1 MFGKN
6 FRLGIPGEKT
16 QRVKSFDNGGGG
28 RFLEIL
34 SCPPI
39 FVAPQMPPPPNSEAW
54 RHHCTFLV

>member
-1 MFGKN
+1 MIGKN

-16 QRVKSFDNGGGG
+16 QGVKNFDNGGGG

-39 FVAPQMPPPPNSEAW
+39 CVALQMPPPQILKPGATTV
-54 RHHCTFLV
+54 HT